1 MFLYHGTDELGKD
14 LILKSQII
22 DNTKISEVT
31 EFYNNI
37 LSTYLGT
44 NIREKCI
51 YLTGDKECAD
61 LSYDFTFKVGTDILD
76 ENYLF
81 VADFKLL
88 EEILCCEKK
97 EDAQYLAKKY
107 KDSMVSFKDFKN
119 KKFKFSTKFLWD
131 MEFLYFKPIHI
142 TENNLII

>member
-51 YLTGDKECAD
+51 YLIGDKECAD
-61 LSYDFTFKVGTDILD
+61 LSYDFTFKVGTDILN

-97 EDAQYLAKKY
+97 EDAKYLAKKY

-131 MEFLYFKPIHI
+131 MEFLYFKPIPI